1 MGADMSVVLVSN
13 EGQEFSIPMDVL
25 SAASPV
31 WRERLII
38 NGAITKAPRSEE
50 TCTCDEIQAFIEII
64 SLMSQDTKTSPS
76 SLSITILR
84 RALPLIHK
92 YDCKGAQVM
101 LDDLE
106 ERHFPSAGIVKLK
119 QNVMNEAPL
128 GGSATT
134 IIARATDRKFLTTE
148 EWVTQ
153 EHFDYIV
160 LKQELYDHE
169 ALTFEMKML
178 LAVAMAHDSSK
189 NGIMCRNGMSTYG
202 KMLVGTVD
210 RPTADLY
217 LLEVEEEEDDDK
229 GDVGSLA
236 SRPAPLLKL
245 QAWRLEKQTIM
256 SLFMFLK
263 AAHEIK

>member
-1 MGADMSVVLVSN
+1 MSVVLVSN

-106 ERHFPSAGIVKLK
+106 KRHFPSAGIVKLK

-178 LAVAMAHDSSK
+178 LAVAMAHDSHCR
-189 NGIMCRNGMSTYG
+189 NHGIMCRNGMSISLTS
-202 KMLVGTVD
+202 KLVGTVD